1 MVAGS
6 SLKCDR
12 LTELVILGYEGIIII
27 SDVYLI
33 MNDKERK
40 YVIFEKFS
48 RNLFYIK
55 KLLSIDFNTEQKDDV
70 YICPLSFKLYTKEGL
85 KNHED
90 PLTVEHAPPKS
101 SNGKP
106 ICLTSKSSNNI
117 AGHSLDVIIQNHL
130 RLEEYGHKMRPL
142 ETKFRFDNSIGV
154 KGTIENATNAIKIEF
169 TSPIEHQGIKKIN
182 QIITSQKEFK
192 LTYTLPNID
201 QRQFDIAMLRTA
213 YLIAFSHIGYG
224 LLFGITK
231 TINQSYNL
239 IREQIQQPD
248 KMLIEKI
255 LVYPDNYPALL
266 KGVNIIKE
274 PKEYRGLFIVFDL
287 KLDKNIRTYGVMLPG
302 PDDYGYECANQLYN
316 DKKNGKS
323 PEILMNNL
331 PKLKIE
337 YPSHAIDYYKKWA
350 TYHELTQNS

>member
-1 MVAGS
+1 MGS
-6 SLKCDR
+6 SLKCVWPP
-12 LTELVILGYEGIIII
+12 ELVILGYGGIIIL
-27 SDVYLI
+27 SNVSLF
-33 MNDKERK
+33 MNVTDRK

-48 RNLFYIK
+48 KNLFYINQ
-55 KLLSIDFNTEQKDDV
+55 LLRIDHKDEV

-85 KNHED
+85 KNNFED
-90 PLTVEHAPPKS
+90 HLTVEHAPPKS

-169 TSPIEHQGIKKIN
+169 TSPVEHQGIKKIN

-192 LTYTLPNID
+192 LTYTLPNTD
-201 QRQFDIAMLRTA
+201 QRLFDIAMLRIA
-213 YLIAFSHIGYG
+213 YLLAFGHIGYG

-255 LVYPDNYPALL
+255 PVYQDNYPAIL

-287 KLDKNIRTYGVMLPG
+287 KLDKNILTYGVMLPG
-302 PDDYGYECANQLYN
+302 PDDYGYECANQLSN
-316 DKKNGKS
+316 DKKNGKV

-337 YPSHAIDYYKKWA
+337 YPNHAIDYYKKWLS
-350 TYHELTQNS
+350 YHELTHNE